1 MKIYEGA
8 IFDLDGTL
16 LDSMN
21 VWRKIDVDFLGKR
34 GFQVPRDYL
43 EAITPLGTMAAADYT
58 IRRFGLQEKPAEII
72 EEWLSMARDAYANTV
87 PLKPFVKE
95 YLGQIKRLGIPVAAA
110 TSSEREL
117 VIPALKRNGI
127 YEYFDVIVTVSQVK
141 RGKGFPDIYEKAAF
155 ELNRKPETCVVYEDI
170 IEGIRGAN
178 QGGFFSVGV
187 YDPESEFSRE
197 AIIREAALYIQGFEE
212 LMKQHK
218 EKFVFYDEGPGQ
230 QP

>member
-21 VWRKIDVDFLGKR
+21 VWRKIDVDFLGRR
-34 GFQVPRDYL
+34 GLQVPWDYL
-43 EAITPLGTMAAADYT
+43 EAITPLGAKAAADYT
-58 IRRFGLQEKPAEII
+58 IRRFGLQEKPTKII

-95 YLGQIKRLGIPVAAA
+95 YLEQVKRMGIPIAAA

-117 VIPALKRNGI
+117 IVPALKRNEI
-127 YEYFDVIVTVSQVK
+127 YEYFDAIVTVSQVK

-197 AIIREAALYIQGFEE
+197 AIIKESALYIQGFQE
-212 LMKQHK
+212 LLEQHR
-218 EKFVFYDEGPGQ
+218 ETFAF
-230 QP
+230 